1 MIHEWP
7 SDAAPHEPARP
18 APGLSRAQKW
28 DLTRMA
34 AACVLSLAA
43 LGAVA
48 WVFACQDDRLRNE
61 RADRHL
67 GTPPPAVTVQVTEVV
82 APETTPRLEAAGVK
96 PSAAPGLRAAGR
108 TAARPSATARRTAAS
123 PEPESLP
130 RRVGRFITGD
140 GRHEVRPFPTV
151 PER

>member
-7 SDAAPHEPARP
+7 SHAAPDDPARP
-18 APGLSRAQKW
+18 APRLSRAQKW
-28 DLTRMA
+28 DLARMA
-34 AACVLSLAA
+34 AACFLSLVA
-43 LGAVA
+43 LGTVV
-48 WVFACQDDRLRNE
+48 WVVVCQDDRIPPG
-61 RADRHL
+61 RANVHL
-67 GTPPPAVTVQVTEVV
+67 GTPPAAVTVQVTDVV
-82 APETTPRLEAAGVK
+82 APETTPQLEAARVE